1 MSSGQHGSTGSPTF
15 IDSVLK
21 ITIHINLSKTYI
33 RPGSNFLAL
42 GIWDGIYCIS
52 ESVKLQMSIERT
64 ATHARNSYSLP

>member
-21 ITIHINLSKTYI
+21 ITIYINLSKTYI

-42 GIWDGIYCIS
+42 GIWDGPMVFIVS
-52 ESVKLQMSIERT
+52 AK
-64 ATHARNSYSLP
+64 A